1 MQPVVTAEEMR
12 AIDAA
17 AADDLDTL
25 IERAGWAAA
34 TAARSTPATAA
45 RSTPAS
51 VYGSRILVLA
61 GPGNNGAD
69 GRVAARILSSW
80 GAKVVTVDVRS
91 WREASIRWGDLD
103 LVIDAGFGT
112 GLRRP
117 FDAPDLDELYPD
129 RTDRPAVLAVDL
141 PSGLDGD
148 VGSVEGSAMRADATV
163 TFGALKP
170 GLVLGDGPDLVGEVT
185 VAGLGLDASGA
196 SIHLLDGDDLE
207 AWPARSPDAHKWNSA
222 VWVIGGQPSMT
233 GAPVLSATAAARA
246 GAGYVLGSTPGSDAS
261 GLGLRIESV
270 GRSLG
275 FEWGREVIEQSDRVA
290 ALVLGPGLSTDERV
304 GGEVRQVI
312 AGVEQPLVIDAGA
325 IDAIAVGGV
334 PTRLGSDRAS
344 CLRGR
349 KAPVVLTP
357 HDGEFQRLMGAA
369 PGPDRIRSARLAA
382 ESYHSVVLLKGP
394 TTVVAAPD
402 GRVLLSTAGD
412 ARLATAGT
420 GDVLSGI
427 IAAGLALGL
436 EPFMAAGLGAEL
448 HGHAA
453 RRGHAVGLVAGDL
466 PELVAEVLSS
476 RSKRGTA

>member
-1 MQPVVTAEEMR
+1 
-12 AIDAA
+12 
-17 AADDLDTL
+17 
-25 IERAGWAAA
+25 
-34 TAARSTPATAA
+34 
-45 RSTPAS
+45 
-51 VYGSRILVLA
+51 
-61 GPGNNGAD
+61 
-69 GRVAARILSSW
+69 
-80 GAKVVTVDVRS
+80 
-91 WREASIRWGDLD
+91 
-103 LVIDAGFGT
+103 
-112 GLRRP
+112 
-117 FDAPDLDELYPD
+117 
-129 RTDRPAVLAVDL
+129 
-141 PSGLDGD
+141 
-148 VGSVEGSAMRADATV
+148 
-163 TFGALKP
+163 
-170 GLVLGDGPDLVGEVT
+170 
-185 VAGLGLDASGA
+185 
-196 SIHLLDGDDLE
+196 
-207 AWPARSPDAHKWNSA
+207 
-222 VWVIGGQPSMT
+222 MT

>member
-25 IERAGWAAA
+25 IERAGWATAI
-34 TAARSTPATAA
+34 AARSML
-45 RSTPAS
+45 AS

-69 GRVAARILSSW
+69 GRVAARILDTW

-91 WREASIRWGDLD
+91 WRDASIRWRALD

-117 FDAPDLDELYPD
+117 FDAPDLDDLYPD
-129 RTDRPAVLAVDL
+129 RSDRPAVLAVDL

-148 VGSVEGSAMRADATV
+148 VGTVEGSAMRADATI
-163 TFGALKP
+163 TFGAHKP
-170 GLVLGDGPDLVGEVT
+170 GLVLGDGPPLVGDVT
-185 VAGLGLDASGA
+185 VAGLGLDTSAA
-196 SIHLLDGDDLE
+196 SIHLLGRDDLD
-207 AWPARSPDAHKWNSA
+207 AWPARPSDAHKWKSA

-261 GLGLRIESV
+261 SLGLRVESV

-275 FEWGREVIEQSDRVA
+275 FEWGREVVAQSDRVA

-304 GGEVRQVI
+304 GDEVRQVI

-325 IDAIAVGGV
+325 IDAIAVGAV

-349 KAPVVLTP
+349 KVPVVLTP
-357 HDGEFQRLMGAA
+357 HDGEFQRLMGSS
-369 PGPDRIRSARLAA
+369 PGPDRIRSAQLAA
-382 ESYHSVVLLKGP
+382 QSYHSVVLLKGP

-402 GRVLLSTAGD
+402 GRVLLSAAGD

-436 EPFMAAGLGAEL
+436 EPFLAAGLGAEL

-453 RRGHAVGLVAGDL
+453 QRGYTIGLVAGDL
-466 PELVAEVLSS
+466 PELVAQVLSS
-476 RSKRGTA
+476 RSTRETR